1 MSRRRIILYSLI
13 AVVALVAGYGY
24 FFTWRLST
32 RTPSLATG
40 VQAPD
45 FSLKDQSGRT
55 VTLASLT
62 QNGPAVLVFYRGY
75 W

>member
-1 MSRRRIILYSLI
+1 
-13 AVVALVAGYGY
+13 VA
-24 FFTWRLST
+24 
-32 RTPSLATG
+32 
-40 VQAPD
+40 APD
-45 FSLKDQSGRT
+45 FSLKDQTGRT

>member
-1 MSRRRIILYSLI
+1 MSRRRIIVYSI
-13 AVVALVAGYGY
+13 VAVVALVAGYGY
-24 FFTWRLST
+24 FFTWRLRT
-32 RTPSLATG
+32 RTPPVATG
-40 VQAPD
+40 VSAPD
-45 FSLKDQSGRT
+45 FSLKDQTGRA

>member
-1 MSRRRIILYSLI
+1 MSRRRIILYSVAAI
-13 AVVALVAGYGY
+13 VVALAGYGY

-32 RTPSLATG
+32 RTPSLASG
-40 VQAPD
+40 VPAPD
-45 FSLKDQSGRT
+45 FSLPDQTGHV

-62 QNGPAVLVFYRGY
+62 QHGPAVLVFYRGY